1 MKRYILHYQKKGNNA
16 TTTSSKLQRIRA
28 FLNYMTKCE
37 VIKNNLAKKIQK
49 AREMEI
55 TYNHAEKFPS
65 FDILLSAK
73 EVFLKL
79 EELPYY

>member
-1 MKRYILHYQKKGNNA
+1 
-16 TTTSSKLQRIRA
+16 
-28 FLNYMTKCE
+28 
-37 VIKNNLAKKIQK
+37 
-49 AREMEI
+49 MEI
-55 TYNHAEKFPS
+55 TYNYTEKFPS